1 MRKRRVLAMTP
12 VALGLVV
19 ALGGCATV
27 HNLPLNEPSADP
39 LTVSAARAT
48 TLAARDQQLHGTS
61 DGAVIALAFSGG
73 GTRAAAFGYGVLQE
87 LQRTPHPR
95 RKGNAD
101 LLDHVGLVSGVSGG
115 SVITAYYGL
124 KGRSAMDDFRQ
135 SFLTQDLMSQ
145 LDTRVSLINL
155 NKALSGGVNTDVP
168 LRDWFNAHLF
178 DNATLGTVLARGRP
192 IVLINATDVYSRVP
206 FVFSPETF
214 AAICSDIRQYPLAGA
229 VAASAAVPAAFAP
242 VVIETYPGKCDTP
255 LPPWIER
262 SSKDTSGSP
271 LLRAYAKSLQ
281 LARTG
286 KVKYIKLFDGG
297 MVDNYGLS
305 GLTIARASSGT
316 PYGPLGPKEA
326 VNLRRLLF
334 VVVDAG
340 QGPSGNW
347 DQTVEGPSGK
357 ELVGALL
364 SAMIDANSRSSYQAF
379 QATMQNW
386 RNDIVRWRCGLKG
399 SEVARLRDRN
409 GHWNCRDLKI
419 TVTRIGFDQL
429 DPARAKRLDEVKTTW
444 TLPANE
450 VDDLISAGG
459 DALKVNPAF
468 RTFLK
473 EM

>member
-1 MRKRRVLAMTP
+1 MA
-12 VALGLVV
+12 
-19 ALGGCATV
+19 
-27 HNLPLNEPSADP
+27 
-39 LTVSAARAT
+39 
-48 TLAARDQQLHGTS
+48 
-61 DGAVIALAFSGG
+61 
-73 GTRAAAFGYGVLQE
+73 
-87 LQRTPHPR
+87 
-95 RKGNAD
+95 
-101 LLDHVGLVSGVSGG
+101 
-115 SVITAYYGL
+115 
-124 KGRSAMDDFRQ
+124 
-135 SFLTQDLMSQ
+135 
-145 LDTRVSLINL
+145 
-155 NKALSGGVNTDVP
+155 

-192 IVLINATDVYSRVP
+192 IMLINATDVYNRVP
-206 FVFSPETF
+206 VVFSPETF
-214 AAICSDIRQYPLAGA
+214 AAICSDIRRYPLAEA

-242 VVIETYPGKCDTP
+242 VVLETYAGRCDTP
-255 LPPWIER
+255 LPSWIAR
-262 SSKDTSGSP
+262 SQKDTTGSP
-271 LLRAYAKSLQ
+271 LLRAYAASLES
-281 LARTG
+281 ARSG

-347 DQTVEGPSGK
+347 DQTIQGPSGK
-357 ELVGALL
+357 ELVSALL

-379 QATMQNW
+379 QAIMQNW
-386 RNDIVRWRCGLKG
+386 RNDIVRWRCRLKA
-399 SEVARLRDRN
+399 SEVARLRDRR

-429 DPARAKRLDEVKTTW
+429 DPARAKRLGEVKTTW

-459 DALKVNPAF
+459 DALKANPAF
-468 RTFLK
+468 QRFLK
-473 EM
+473 EI

>member
-1 MRKRRVLAMTP
+1 MRMRRVFASAP
-12 VALGLVV
+12 VALGL
-19 ALGGCATV
+19 ALGACASI

-39 LTVSAARAT
+39 LSVSAARAA
-48 TLAARDQQLHGTS
+48 TLAARDQQLQGDS

-73 GTRAAAFGYGVLQE
+73 GTRAAAFGYGVLDQ
-87 LQRTPHPR
+87 LKRTPNPR
-95 RKGNAD
+95 PKRSED
-101 LLDHVGLVSGVSGG
+101 LLDHVGLLSGVSGG

-124 KGRSAMDDFRQ
+124 KGRAAMDDFRQ
-135 SFLTQDLMSQ
+135 AFLTQDLMSQ

-155 NKALSGGVNTDVP
+155 NRALAGGVNTDVP
-168 LRDWFNAHLF
+168 MRDWLNTHLF

-214 AAICSDIRQYPLAGA
+214 AAICSDIRAYPLAGA

-242 VVIETYPGKCDTP
+242 VVIETYPGKCNTP
-255 LPPWIER
+255 LPGWIGR
-262 SSKDTSGSP
+262 SAKDTTGSP
-271 LLRAYAKSLQ
+271 LLRAYADALQ
-281 LARTG
+281 LARSG

-316 PYGPLGPKEA
+316 PYGPLGPKDA

-334 VVVDAG
+334 VVVDSG
-340 QGPSGNW
+340 QAPSGNW

-357 ELVGALL
+357 ELVSALL

-386 RNDIVRWRCGLKG
+386 RNDIVRWRCGLKA
-399 SEVARLRDRN
+399 SEVARLRGR
-409 GHWNCRDLKI
+409 GGRWNCRDLKI

-429 DPARAKRLDEVKTTW
+429 DPARATRLGKIQTSW
-444 TLPANE
+444 TLPVNE
-450 VDDLISAGG
+450 VDDLIGAGG
-459 DALKVNPAF
+459 DALKANPAF
-468 RTFLK
+468 QRFLK